1 LEKQLP
7 TKPRAIF
14 LMGPTASGKTD
25 LALALHRQLPVEII
39 NVDSAQIYRGMNI
52 GTAKPDAN
60 VLATAPHRLI
70 SFCDPAQP
78 YSAAQF
84 ARDAQREMA
93 EIVASNKVP
102 LLVGGTMLY
111 FKVLLEG
118 MAELPEADAQ
128 IRDEIQQQAQREG
141 WPSLHRELEAVDPLT
156 ASRLHPN
163 HSQRI
168 QRALEVY
175 RITGKALSELQN
187 QTQIGIESLYDI
199 KQFALIPNDRHR
211 LHQNIEA
218 RFHAMI
224 EEGLEAEVKT
234 LYQRGDLTKTMP
246 AIRSV
251 GYRQLWDYFEG
262 HCSLNQ
268 AIERAVI
275 ATRQLA
281 KRQLT
286 WLKSWPNTQQINI
299 DNEIGFCDTDDL
311 CQSLLKTL

>member
-1 LEKQLP
+1 
-7 TKPRAIF
+7 
-14 LMGPTASGKTD
+14 MGPTASGKTD

-141 WPSLHRELEAVDPLT
+141 WPSLHRELETVDPLT

-211 LHQNIEA
+211 LHQKIEA

>member
-1 LEKQLP
+1 MEKQLP

-211 LHQNIEA
+211 LHQKIEA

>member
-1 LEKQLP
+1 
-7 TKPRAIF
+7 
-14 LMGPTASGKTD
+14 MGPTASGKTD

-211 LHQNIEA
+211 LHQKIEA

>member
-1 LEKQLP
+1 
-7 TKPRAIF
+7 
-14 LMGPTASGKTD
+14 MGPTASGKTD

-141 WPSLHRELEAVDPLT
+141 WPSLHRELKTVDPLT

-211 LHQNIEA
+211 LHQKIEA